1 VTSVDGTT
9 DPSAAVV
16 AHGLLN
22 AMAVI
27 SGAAATLRESWD
39 RLGETGRK
47 ELLNMIEGQSDH
59 VTGMLTDMARGL
71 PSDVVQML
79 SAISAEHMR
88 EVTQQ
93 GG

>member
-1 VTSVDGTT
+1 
-9 DPSAAVV
+9 
-16 AHGLLN
+16 
-22 AMAVI
+22 
-27 SGAAATLRESWD
+27 
-39 RLGETGRK
+39 
-47 ELLNMIEGQSDH
+47 
-59 VTGMLTDMARGL
+59 MLTDMARGL